1 MRLII
6 KLIKFLEDLTLLTL
20 RIFPAETAKNVTL
33 RLLKLIYSLNL
44 ISLFASG
51 NIKKSKI
58 NIKNLSLKNRIG
70 IAGGLDKNAEYFHI
84 FSSLGFGFVEVGTV
98 TLEPQ
103 TGNPKPRIFRFT
115 KDKTLVNSLG
125 FNNVGSVQVLNNIKK
140 YKPKFDGV
148 LGISIGKSK
157 NTKTKNAWQDYLH
170 LMDYF
175 YFEADY
181 LAINISSPNT
191 ENLRELSSQENLEF
205 LLEKISQKK
214 VQLIDMYKKDTPIFV
229 KLSPDETDENLKN
242 LIEVSEK
249 NSIDGFI
256 CCNTTTDH
264 IYPIVGGMSGAMLS
278 KKAGNM
284 QKKVAKLKQEKS
296 ILIASGG
303 VMNARDVKERLMNSA
318 DLVQLYT
325 GYIYQGNSLLKKALK
340 ISSS

>member
-1 MRLII
+1 VL
-6 KLIKFLEDLTLLTL
+6 LIKVIENFYLTFS
-20 RIFPAETAKNVTL
+20 RIFPPEFAKNLTL
-33 RLLKLIYSLNL
+33 FLLNIIYHLNLLKLLSSSNM
-44 ISLFASG
+44 
-51 NIKKSKI
+51 
-58 NIKNLSLKNRIG
+58 KNLSSSELAGITFKNKIG

-84 FSSLGFGFVEVGTV
+84 FGSLGFGFVEVGTV
-98 TLEPQ
+98 TLDPQ
-103 TGNPKPRIFRFT
+103 KGNPKPRLFRFS

-125 FNNVGSVQVLNNIKK
+125 FNNVGAVTVLKNIKK
-140 YKPKFDGV
+140 FKPKYKGALGV
-148 LGISIGKSK
+148 SIGKSK
-157 NTKTKNAWQDYLH
+157 TTKLKNAWKDYLH

-175 YFEADY
+175 YLEADY
-181 LAINISSPNT
+181 LAVNISSPNT

-214 VQLIDMYKKDTPIFV
+214 IQLIDMYKKNTPIFV
-229 KLSPDETDENLKN
+229 KLSPDETEENLKN
-242 LIEVSEK
+242 IIEVSEK

-264 IYPIVGGMSGAMLS
+264 IYPIAGGMSGAMLS
-278 KKAGNM
+278 KKAVKM
-284 QKKVAKLKQEKS
+284 QKKVAKFKQEKS

-303 VMNARDVKERLMNSA
+303 VMNSIDVKERLINSA

>member
-1 MRLII
+1 MIQ
-6 KLIKFLEDLTLLTL
+6 FLEYFFLKTLT
-20 RIFPAETAKNVTL
+20 IFPAEASKNITL
-33 RLLKLIYSLNL
+33 KLLKIIYWLNL
-44 ISLFASG
+44 IPAFAAK
-51 NIKKSKI
+51 NYEKSKI
-58 NIKNLSLKNRIG
+58 NIKNLSFKNRIG

-84 FSSLGFGFVEVGTV
+84 FSSLGFGFVEVGTI

-103 TGNPKPRIFRFT
+103 TGNPKPRIFRFAR
-115 KDKTLVNSLG
+115 DKTLVNSLG
-125 FNNVGSVQVLNNIKK
+125 FNNLGSVKVLENIKK
-140 YKPKFDGV
+140 NKPNFNGV

-175 YFEADY
+175 YLEADY

-191 ENLRELSSQENLEF
+191 ENLRVLSADENLEF
-205 LLEKISQKK
+205 LMKKISQKK
-214 VQLIDMYKKDTPIFV
+214 VQLLDMYKKNTPIFV

-242 LIEVSEK
+242 LIEVSER

-256 CCNTTTDH
+256 CCNTTTEH
-264 IYPIVGGMSGAMLS
+264 TYQNSGGMSGALLS
-278 KKAGNM
+278 KKAENI
-284 QKKVAKLKQEKS
+284 QKKVAEFKKENS

-303 VMNARDVKERLMNSA
+303 VMNASDIRERLINSA

>member
-6 KLIKFLEDLTLLTL
+6 KLIKFLEDLTLIVL
-20 RIFPAETAKNVTL
+20 RIFPAEVSKNITL
-33 RLLKLIYSLNL
+33 RLLKLVFKLNL
-44 ISLFASG
+44 VSLFASD
-51 NIKKSKI
+51 NFETSKI
-58 NIKNLSLKNRIG
+58 KIKNLSFKNRIG

-103 TGNPKPRIFRFT
+103 AGNPKPRIFKFA

-125 FNNVGSVQVLNNIKK
+125 FNNAGSVQVLKNLKK
-140 YKPKFDGV
+140 YKPMFDGV

-175 YFEADY
+175 YLEADY

-191 ENLRELSSQENLEF
+191 ENLRELSAHENLEF
-205 LLEKISQKK
+205 LMEKISQKK
-214 VQLIDMYKKDTPIFV
+214 VQLIDMHKKNTPILV
-229 KLSPDETDENLKN
+229 KLSPDETDINLKN
-242 LIEVSEK
+242 LIQVSEK
-249 NSIDGFI
+249 NNIDGFI

-264 IYPIVGGMSGAMLS
+264 IYPITGGMSGAMLS

-284 QKKVAKLKQEKS
+284 QKKVAEFKQEKS

-303 VMNARDVKERLMNSA
+303 VMNASDVKERLINSA

>member
-1 MRLII
+1 LIKVLEEFFLII
-6 KLIKFLEDLTLLTL
+6 I
-20 RIFPAETAKNVTL
+20 RIFPAEASKVFTL
-33 RLLKLIYSLNL
+33 KFLKLIYFLKL
-44 ISLFASG
+44 TSLFASS
-51 NIKKSKI
+51 NVSNSKI
-58 NIKNLSLKNRIG
+58 NLKNLTFKNRIG

-84 FSSLGFGFVEVGTV
+84 FSSLGFGFVEVGTI

-103 TGNPKPRIFRFT
+103 SGNPKPRIFRFN

-125 FNNVGSVQVLNNIKK
+125 FNNAGSVKVLKNIKK
-140 YKPKFDGV
+140 NKQYFDGV

-175 YFEADY
+175 YLEADY

-191 ENLRELSSQENLEF
+191 QNLRELSAHENLNF
-205 LLEKISQKK
+205 LMEKISQKK
-214 VQLIDMYKKDTPIFV
+214 IQLIDMHKKNTPIFV

-256 CCNTTTDH
+256 CCNTTTEH
-264 IYPIVGGMSGAMLS
+264 SYPYSGGMSGAMLS
-278 KKAGNM
+278 KKAENI
-284 QKKVAKLKQEKS
+284 QKKVAQFKQEKS

-303 VMNARDVKERLMNSA
+303 VMNASDVKERLINSA

-325 GYIYQGNSLLKKALK
+325 GYIFQGNTLLKKSLK

>member
-1 MRLII
+1 M
-6 KLIKFLEDLTLLTL
+6 IKFIENLTLLIL
-20 RIFPAETAKNVTL
+20 RFFPAEASKNITL
-33 RLLKLIYSLNL
+33 KLLKLTYNLNL
-44 ISLFASG
+44 IGLFASR
-51 NIKKSKI
+51 NIEKSKI

-70 IAGGLDKNAEYFHI
+70 IAGGLDKNAEYFHV
-84 FSSLGFGFVEVGTV
+84 FSSLGFGFVEIGTV

-103 TGNPKPRIFRFT
+103 TGNPKPRIFRFI

-125 FNNVGSVQVLNNIKK
+125 FNNAGAVQVLKNIKK
-140 YKPKFDGV
+140 YKSKFDGI

-175 YFEADY
+175 YLEADY

-191 ENLRELSSQENLEF
+191 KNLRELSAQENLEF

-214 VQLIDMYKKDTPIFV
+214 DQLTEMHKKNTPIFI
-229 KLSPDETDENLKN
+229 KLSPDETYENLKN
-242 LIEVSEK
+242 LIEIAEK
-249 NSIDGFI
+249 NNIDGFI
-256 CCNTTTDH
+256 CCNTTTEH
-264 IYPIVGGMSGAMLS
+264 AYPYSGGMSGSKLS
-278 KKAGNM
+278 KKAENI
-284 QKKVAKLKQEKS
+284 QKKVAELKQEKS

-303 VMNARDVKERLMNSA
+303 VMSASDVKERLINSA

-325 GYIYQGNSLLKKALK
+325 GYIYQGNSLLKQALK